1 MDRNINPM
9 DHDTFRDQRIYALQ
23 LGRLLG
29 DPLLGLWIDQDVI
42 EQFGAN
48 ELDAMDPASARIA
61 EAEAA
66 WLRLR
71 YRQTQDQTG

>member
-1 MDRNINPM
+1 MQ
-9 DHDTFRDQRIYALQ
+9 HSTRDDFTRYALQ

-29 DPLLGLWIDQDVI
+29 DPLLGLWIDQDAI
-42 EQFGAN
+42 EQFGAS

-66 WLRLR
+66 WLQLR
-71 YRQTQDQTG
+71 YRQSQDKDADL